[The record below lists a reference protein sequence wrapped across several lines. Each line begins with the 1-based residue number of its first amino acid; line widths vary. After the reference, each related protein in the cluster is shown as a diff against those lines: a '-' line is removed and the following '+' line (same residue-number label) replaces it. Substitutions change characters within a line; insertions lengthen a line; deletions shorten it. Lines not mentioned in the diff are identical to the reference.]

1 MKLLVVSGRSG
12 SGKSVALRVMEDLGY
27 YCVDNIPVNLLP
39 TLATTVMGQ
48 YERVA
53 VSIDVRNLPQEP
65 DELAEILSYLP
76 RKLELTILY
85 LDADH
90 TSLIKRFSETRRLHP
105 LSHQAMSLD
114 EAISREQ
121 QLLDPIS
128 SRADLY
134 IDTTDLNVH
143 QLAEQLRERI
153 LGQKSGRLVILFESF
168 GFKYGI
174 PKDADFVFDARF
186 LPNPHWEPDLKPLT
200 GLDQPVKDYLAAQPV
215 VAKYIW
221 HINSFISTWLPH
233 LERNNRSYL
242 TIAIGCTG
250 GQHRSV
256 YMVESLAESYR
267 NTREDVQ
274 LCHPELVRHH
284 QKA

>member
-39 TLATTVMGQ
+39 TLANAVMDQ

-53 VSIDVRNLPQEP
+53 VSIDVRNLPTEP
-65 DELAEILSYLP
+65 EELAEILSYLP

-90 TSLIKRFSETRRLHP
+90 TTLIKRFSETRRLHP

-128 SRADLY
+128 SRADLF
-134 IDTTDLNVH
+134 IDTTELNVH
-143 QLAEQLRERI
+143 QLAELLRERI
-153 LGQKSGRLVILFESF
+153 LGQKTGRLVMLFESF

-174 PKDADFVFDARF
+174 PKDADYVFDARF
-186 LPNPHWEPDLKPLT
+186 LPNPHWQPELKPLT
-200 GLDQPVKDYLAAQPV
+200 GLDQPVKDYLASEAIIG
-215 VAKYIW
+215 KYIW
-221 HINSFISTWLPH
+221 QINSFISSWLPH

-256 YMVESLAESYR
+256 YIAECLAESYR
-267 NTREDVQ
+267 SQRDDVQ
-274 LCHPELVRHH
+274 IRHRELTRHH
-284 QKA
+284 GR

>member
-90 TSLIKRFSETRRLHP
+90 ASLIKRFSETRRLHP

-134 IDTTDLNVH
+134 IDTTELNVH

-200 GLDQPVKDYLAAQPV
+200 GLDQPVKDYLASQPV

-221 HINSFISTWLPH
+221 QIHSFISTWLPQ

-256 YMVESLAESYR
+256 YIVESLAESYR
-267 NTREDVQ
+267 NMRDDVQ
-274 LCHPELVRHH
+274 LRHREVTRNQH
-284 QKA
+284 KA